1 MTNKYD
7 NMYMDIV
14 DRVSQESKCPRKQVG
29 CVFLLE
35 SGMISLG
42 FNGHASGGPNEWGWQ
57 ENGDPEVVHSEFN
70 CLSKLLE
77 QGVSAKGAIVY
88 LSLSPCLQCS
98 KLLVGA
104 KVKRVVY
111 KEEYRDKHG
120 IEYLQKYGVQVE
132 RWYSGYDGYVGHNE
146 QAGCYCC

>member
-7 NMYMDIV
+7 KMYMDIV

-42 FNGHASGGPNEWGWQ
+42 FNGHASGGPNEWEWQ
-57 ENGDPEVVHSEFN
+57 ENGNDEVVHSEFN

-88 LSLSPCLQCS
+88 LSLSPCLPCS

-104 KVKRVVY
+104 KVKCVIY

-120 IEYLQKYGVQVE
+120 LEYLQKYGVQVE
-132 RWYSGYDGYVGHNE
+132 RWNPSCDSYVGHNE
-146 QAGCYCC
+146 QTGCYCC